1 MSFLG
6 SLTGANDI
14 QNEENLFNSQGGSS
28 FAAGGGNI
36 TSGTNTMAPALQ
48 FLTQLTKGDQGD
60 VSQAA
65 QPQIDSITQQFDQ
78 IRNMI
83 SQQPRGGGKTTA
95 LAEAPFQK
103 SAAINRTEGDLRSGA
118 ASSLANAGLGVAN
131 LGLGQ
136 EGLGS
141 TLEGQGFAAAQAKP
155 SLLNQLSSLV
165 NFAGNTASTVKGI
178 SDLFPSGG
186 SGGGGAGVAGG
197 GGGGSMD
204 DPGGLF

>member
-14 QNEENLFNSQGGSS
+14 GNWENLFKGQGTSAFG
-28 FAAGGGNI
+28 AGQQNI
-36 TSGTNTMAPALQ
+36 LSGTNTIAPALS

-60 VSQAA
+60 VSEAA

-118 ASSLANAGLGVAN
+118 AGSLASTGLGVAN

-136 EGLGS
+136 QGLGAQ
-141 TLEGQGFAAAQAKP
+141 LEGMGFDAAKAKP

-165 NFAGNTASTVKGI
+165 NFAGNTAATG
-178 SDLFPSGG
+178 SDIAGLIPSGG
-186 SGGGGAGVAGG
+186 SAGGAAAGG
-197 GGGGSMD
+197 GNMD

>member
-36 TSGTNTMAPALQ
+36 TSGTDTMAPALQ

-103 SAAINRTEGDLRSGA
+103 SAAITRTEGDMRSGA
-118 ASSLANAGLGVAN
+118 AGQLDSAGLGVAGI
-131 LGLGQ
+131 GLGQ
-136 EGLGS
+136 EGLGAQ
-141 TLEGQGFAAAQAKP
+141 LEGQGLSAAEKKP
-155 SLLNQLSSLV
+155 SILQQINSLF
-165 NFAGNTASTVKGI
+165 NTAGN
-178 SDLFPSGG
+178 
-186 SGGGGAGVAGG
+186 VAGTVSG
-197 GGGGSMD
+197 I
-204 DPGGLF
+204 GGLF

>member
-14 QNEENLFNSQGGSS
+14 GNWENLFKGQGTSAFG
-28 FAAGGGNI
+28 AGQQNI
-36 TSGTNTMAPALQ
+36 LSGTNTIAPALS

-60 VSQAA
+60 VSEAA

-103 SAAINRTEGDLRSGA
+103 SAAITRTEGDMRSGA
-118 ASSLANAGLGVAN
+118 ASSLANTGLGVAN

-136 EGLGS
+136 EGLGAN
-141 TLEGQGFAAAQAKP
+141 LESSGLNAAENKPSILEQINSLFNTAGNAAATI
-155 SLLNQLSSLV
+155 S
-165 NFAGNTASTVKGI
+165 GI
-178 SDLFPSGG
+178 K
-186 SGGGGAGVAGG
+186 
-197 GGGGSMD
+197 
-204 DPGGLF
+204 GLF

>member
-14 QNEENLFNSQGGSS
+14 NNFENLFKGQGE
-28 FAAGGGNI
+28 AAFSAGNQNLL
-36 TSGTNTMAPALQ
+36 SGTNTMAPALQ
-48 FLTQLTKGDQGD
+48 LLTQLTKGDQGD

-103 SAAINRTEGDLRSGA
+103 SAAITRTEGDMRSGA
-118 ASSLANAGLGVAN
+118 AGQLGSLGLGVSN

-136 EGLGS
+136 QGLGAQLEGLG
-141 TLEGQGFAAAQAKP
+141 FDAAKAKP

-165 NFAGNTASTVKGI
+165 NFAGNTAATG
-178 SDLFPSGG
+178 SDIAGLIPS
-186 SGGGGAGVAGG
+186 GGGAGGAAAGG
-197 GGGGSMD
+197 GNMD